1 MKRLFGLIILLFLG
15 ISCYAQVSIP
25 ELMKKSILVIRP
37 GILDLNET
45 TVEEYFL
52 NKTFIAKEQ
61 LDGTIA
67 TCRYGNVDIK
77 GNYCYLDIDIVSG
90 DTVNATITFVLLY
103 NDKTSLIDSILV
115 TNHQTG
121 EKAESS
127 DFSEKYQLLLFFNN
141 LIQNNE

>member
-1 MKRLFGLIILLFLG
+1 MKRLFGFIILLFFG
-15 ISCYAQVSIP
+15 ISCYAQVSMP
-25 ELMKKSILVIRP
+25 ELMKKSILIIRP

-45 TVEEYFL
+45 TVEQFFL

-67 TCRYGNVDIK
+67 TCRYGNVEIK
-77 GNYCYLDIDIVSG
+77 GNYCYFDIDIVSG
-90 DTVNATITFVLLY
+90 DAVNATITFVLLY
-103 NDKTSLIDSILV
+103 QDKTSLIDSILV

-121 EKAESS
+121 ENAETF

>member
-1 MKRLFGLIILLFLG
+1 MKRLFGFIILLFLG
-15 ISCYAQVSIP
+15 ISCYAQVNMP
-25 ELMKKSILVIRP
+25 EQMKKSILLIRP

-45 TVEEYFL
+45 TVEEFFL

-67 TCRYGNVDIK
+67 TCKYGKVEIK
-77 GNYCYLDIDIVSG
+77 GNYCYFGIDIVSG
-90 DTVNATITFVLLY
+90 NAVNATITFVLLY
-103 NDKTSLIDSILV
+103 QDKTSLIDTIVV
-115 TNHQTG
+115 TNYQTG
-121 EKAESS
+121 ESAESS

>member
-1 MKRLFGLIILLFLG
+1 MG
-15 ISCYAQVSIP
+15 ISCYRKLICP
-25 ELMKKSILVIRP
+25 NKRKSILLIRP

-45 TVEEYFL
+45 TVEEFFL

-67 TCRYGNVDIK
+67 TCKYGKVEIK
-77 GNYCYLDIDIVSG
+77 GNYCYFGIDIVSG
-90 DTVNATITFVLLY
+90 NAVNATITFVLLY
-103 NDKTSLIDSILV
+103 QDKTSLIDTIVV
-115 TNHQTG
+115 TNYQTG
-121 EKAESS
+121 KGAESS